1 MQKLVILVETLEDEA
16 RFDELW
22 PQFLHFAERM
32 PGLLRESTSRVDQ
45 VLYGKYRIFIIHELF
60 FHSVEDIR
68 KAMST
73 PEGRAAGEA
82 LQRMTAGRITL
93 LLADHKEDDLENIRR
108 HIHPDALADTDQ

>member
-1 MQKLVILVETLEDEA
+1 MQKLVILVETSEDEA

-45 VLYGKYRIFIIHELF
+45 VLYGKYPVFLMHELF
-60 FHSVEDIR
+60 FNSVEDIQ

-73 PEGRAAGEA
+73 PEGRAAGEV
-82 LQRMTAGRITL
+82 LQRMTGGRITL
-93 LLADHKEDDLENIRR
+93 FLADHKEDDLENIRR
-108 HIHPDALADTDQ
+108 HTHPDTLTDTDQ